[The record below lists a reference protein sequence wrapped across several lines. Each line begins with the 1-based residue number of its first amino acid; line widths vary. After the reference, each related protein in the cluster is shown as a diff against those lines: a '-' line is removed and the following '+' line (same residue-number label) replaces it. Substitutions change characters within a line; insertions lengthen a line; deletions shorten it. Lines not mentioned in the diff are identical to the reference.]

1 MVSAAA
7 RGRRQPCDEEIAMNS
22 IVLFFRG
29 IKASVKQ
36 NPIIY
41 GAFIFFYLF
50 STIVSIYV
58 IGKYSGDIIAYG
70 DYRNSLTTFNLYLD
84 WNDGTPVSEIKEAL
98 TNTAADPNVDYIK
111 LMMRDKLIDWDV
123 QGAHDDEKKTHFATA
138 YVKNE
143 NKMILEYF
151 KKSGIDNIDAAEF
164 ADSDNLAVII
174 ENLNPTDKTHSSE
187 TRDNLFKIQNSS
199 YNVSAELAWG
209 ENDQSNHLISYKSVL
224 KNDLRVMM
232 IDVKYDQISTYNE
245 IETIANRLGSEFG
258 CAVDKPVE
266 RDFNVESILS
276 ISNIIVYLVIILSA
290 VNYIYIFRYV
300 LEKRR
305 QHYEIYSLCGCP
317 NKKIVLFAVVEIL
330 LVSIVQTIVGIV
342 LFHLAIKPL
351 VISLEP
357 LLKYSFD
364 NTLYIAVFGLSVMI
378 GVVVLTVEFL
388 ILRKGRVK

>member
-1 MVSAAA
+1 
-7 RGRRQPCDEEIAMNS
+7 MNS
-22 IVLFFRG
+22 IVLYFRG

-36 NPIIY
+36 NPVIY

-70 DYRNSLTTFNLYLD
+70 DYRNSLTTFGLDLD
-84 WNDGTPVSEIKEAL
+84 WYDGTPVSEITKAL
-98 TNTAADPNVDYIK
+98 ANTAADPNVDYIQ
-111 LMMRDKLIDWDV
+111 LMMRDTIIDWDT
-123 QGAHDDEKKTHFATA
+123 QGEFDEDIKSHFATA
-138 YVKNE
+138 YVKKE
-143 NKMILEYF
+143 EEMILEYF
-151 KKSGIDNIDAAEF
+151 KKSGIDNINAAEF
-164 ADSDNLAVII
+164 AASDNLAIII
-174 ENLNPTDKTHSSE
+174 ENLSSTSKISPTE
-187 TRDNLFKIQNSS
+187 TRDNTFKIQNSS
-199 YNVSAELAWG
+199 YNALGKLAWG
-209 ENDQSNHLISYKSVL
+209 EKDQSYHLISYNSAL

-232 IDVKYDQISTYNE
+232 INVKYNQISTYNE
-245 IETIANRLGSEFG
+245 VETIANRLGSEFG
-258 CAVDKPVE
+258 CRVDKPVE
-266 RDFNVESILS
+266 RDFNVESAFS

-317 NKKIVLFAVVEIL
+317 NIKIVLFAVVEIL

-342 LFHLAIKPL
+342 LFQLAIKPL

-364 NTLYIAVFGLSVMI
+364 NTLYLAVFGLSVMI
-378 GVVVLTVEFL
+378 GVVVLTAEFL
-388 ILRKGRVK
+388 ILRIRRIRR